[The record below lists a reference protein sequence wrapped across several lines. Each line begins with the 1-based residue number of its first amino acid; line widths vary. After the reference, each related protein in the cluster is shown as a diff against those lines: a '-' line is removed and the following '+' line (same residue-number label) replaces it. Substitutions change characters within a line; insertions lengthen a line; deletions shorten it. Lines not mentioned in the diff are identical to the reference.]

1 MRTLCTNTNTN
12 PLTKKQYAEIVSA
25 MPLARVRTLNEI
37 RVQWRELARGDQ
49 LPPHGDWLVWLL
61 LGGRGAGKT
70 RAGAEWIRAQIT
82 GGARRI
88 ALVAPS
94 YNEARE
100 VMIEG
105 ESGLLS
111 IGPARER
118 PVYHSSRRR
127 LEWPSGAVGHVF
139 SAEDPDGLR
148 GPQFDCAW
156 ADEFCAWSYPDDT
169 LSNLRLGLRLGAA
182 PRLVITTTPKPIA
195 ALKNLMKEERVH
207 VSRAAT
213 MDNKQNL
220 SPAFMSAVYN
230 LYGGTRLGRQELGG
244 EILENMQGALWTR
257 SLIERARTDH
267 IPAFDK
273 VIIAIDPPVTSG
285 ARSDACGLIV
295 AGRTGEGRR
304 ACVTILHDGTVQGR
318 TPEGW
323 AKQAAALWESW
334 DADYI
339 LTEANQG
346 GDMVHSVFRA
356 VGSPALVR
364 TVYASKGKTAR
375 AEPIAALY
383 EQGRVKHAGSFP
395 KLEDELCLMG
405 ADIKGRKSPDRAD
418 ALVWAVTELLL
429 KPRTNPRIRS
439 L

>member
-1 MRTLCTNTNTN
+1 MT
-12 PLTKKQYAEIVSA
+12 
-25 MPLARVRTLNEI
+25 RVRSLNKI
-37 RVQWRELARGDQ
+37 RGQWRELARDDQ
-49 LPPHGDWLVWLL
+49 LPPNSDWLVWLL

-70 RAGAEWIRAQIT
+70 RTGAEWIRAQIT
-82 GGARRI
+82 NGARRI
-88 ALVAPS
+88 ALVAPT

-111 IGPARER
+111 IGCPPER
-118 PVYHSSRRR
+118 PIYHSSRRR
-127 LEWPSGAVGHVF
+127 LEWPCGAVGHVF

-169 LSNLRLGLRLGAA
+169 LSNLRLGLRLGAT

-195 ALKNLMKEERVH
+195 ALKALMKEDGVEVTR
-207 VSRAAT
+207 SAT
-213 MDNKQNL
+213 MDNKPNL
-220 SPAFMSAVYN
+220 SPAFMSAVYSI
-230 LYGGTRLGRQELGG
+230 YGGTRLGRQELSG
-244 EILENMQGALWTR
+244 EILEDMQGALWTR
-257 SLIERARTDH
+257 GLIERARTDH

-295 AGRTGEGRR
+295 AGRSGEGRR
-304 ACVTILHDGTVQGR
+304 ALVTILHDGTVQGR

-323 AKQAAALWESW
+323 AKHAAALWESW

-339 LTEANQG
+339 LAEANQG

-364 TVYASKGKTAR
+364 TVYASKGKAAR
-375 AEPIAALY
+375 AEPVAALY
-383 EQGRVKHAGSFP
+383 EQGRVRHAGSFP

-405 ADIKGRKSPDRAD
+405 ADIKMAKSPDRAD

-429 KPRTNPRIRS
+429 KARTDPNPRIRT